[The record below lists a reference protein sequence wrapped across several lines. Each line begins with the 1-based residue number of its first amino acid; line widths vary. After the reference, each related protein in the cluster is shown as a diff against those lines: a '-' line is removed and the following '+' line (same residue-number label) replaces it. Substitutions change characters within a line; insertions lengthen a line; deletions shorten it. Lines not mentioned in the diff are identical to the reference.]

1 MEILTTKIFR
11 QVDKSFKEGFTTLSA
26 QGSARCF
33 AEGTLVRMYDGRLKA
48 VQLIEIGDKV
58 MNIQGDGYNIV
69 ISTHKGNSKLY
80 KVKQKRGV
88 DYIVN
93 ENHILSLKQTRT
105 QGRKIAI
112 EGCKSAEKRKWVYES
127 FDKEKIHDFDVKY
140 FTQQSE
146 KFRLKYTGFKN
157 TMCHLPEKETM
168 IDPYYLGMWLG
179 DGCSIRPHEIT
190 NIDNEIKEWFYDFA
204 KTLDTYAYKV
214 DAVTHRFMICEEGTK
229 NKSLKGKT
237 REFRDSFRDYDLI
250 KNKHIPE
257 DYIYNS
263 YENRLKLLAGLIDS
277 DGCSTGRKTISISQ
291 KNRRI
296 LEGVLEICRISG
308 FYTNGIIEVNANMKR
323 ANGTLYK
330 SKAYSIEIN
339 HSNFKDLNKY
349 IKVPRKRIE
358 GKDCNRNYFS
368 TTILIENAGVGDYF
382 GFELDNSPYFTIED
396 GTVCHN
402 SSKTYNIVIWL
413 ITFCLLNPGTRISIV
428 RGTLPSL
435 KGSVLVDF
443 KEIMMN
449 MLLWD
454 SKLFNK
460 TELIYTFPNGSWI
473 EFFSTDNEQKLRGR
487 KRDILF
493 CNEANEITALEFQ
506 QLKLRTTKFSIID
519 YNPSFTDE
527 HWITEINRDK
537 RTKHILST
545 YKDNPFLEQTII
557 DEIESLR
564 TKNDSLWKIY
574 GLGIQAAIEGLIF
587 KNIEIIEEYP
597 FVKNSLYCMDFGFT
611 NDPSTAVK
619 TYIDEITKTVY
630 LDEIFYRTHML
641 TSDIIKELKINNI
654 NRIISESADPRMI
667 QEIKNAGI
675 NAIPVDKYQGSVQ
688 AGITKMLEYKFCIT
702 RRSTNIIKEFKNYT
716 YQQDKEGKW
725 LNLPIDAFNHA
736 IDAIR
741 YIFLTEILG
750 KGKKIKDLT
759 GIFY

>member
-11 QVDKSFKEGFTTLSA
+11 QVDKAFKEGYTTLSA

-58 MNIQGDGYNIV
+58 MNIQGDGYNTV

-112 EGCKSAEKRKWVYES
+112 EGYKSAEKRKWVYEP

-214 DAVTHRFMICEEGTK
+214 DAITHRFMICEEGTK

-368 TTILIENAGVGDYF
+368 TTISIENAGVGDYF

-402 SSKTYNIVIWL
+402 SSKTYNIVIWI
-413 ITFCLLNPGTRISIV
+413 ITFCLLNQGTRISIV
-428 RGTLPSL
+428 RGTLPAL

-454 SKLFNK
+454 SKQFNK
-460 TELIYTFPNGSWI
+460 SELVYTFPNGSWI

-493 CNEANEITALEFQ
+493 CNEANELTALEFQ
-506 QLKLRTTKFSIID
+506 QLKLRTTKYSIID

-587 KNIEIIEEYP
+587 KDIEIIDEYP
-597 FVKNSLYCMDFGFT
+597 FVKNSLYGMDFGFT
-611 NDPSTAVK
+611 NDPSTAIK
-619 TYIDEITKTVY
+619 TFIDETTKTVY

-641 TSDIIKELKINNI
+641 TSDIIKELKTNNI

-675 NAIPVDKYQGSVQ
+675 NAIPVDKYQGSVK
-688 AGITKMLEYKFCIT
+688 AGITKMLEYRFCIT
-702 RRSTNIIKEFKNYT
+702 RRSTNIIKEFRNYT

-725 LNLPIDAFNHA
+725 LNMPIDAFNHA

-750 KGKKIKDLT
+750 KGKRIKDLT

>member
-1 MEILTTKIFR
+1 MEILTTKIYR
-11 QVDKSFKEGFTTLSA
+11 EVEQAYREGYTTLSA

-58 MNIQGDGYNIV
+58 MNIQGDGYNTV

-112 EGCKSAEKRKWVYES
+112 EGYKSAEKRKWVYEP

-277 DGCSTGRKTISISQ
+277 DWCSTGRKTISISQ

-368 TTILIENAGVGDYF
+368 TTISIENAGVGDYF

-402 SSKTYNIVIWL
+402 SSKTYNIVIWI
-413 ITFCLLNPGTRISIV
+413 ITFCLLNQGTRISIV
-428 RGTLPSL
+428 RGTLPAL

-454 SKLFNK
+454 SKQFNK
-460 TELIYTFPNGSWI
+460 SELVYTFPNGSWI

-493 CNEANEITALEFQ
+493 ANEANELTALEFQ

-527 HWITEINRDK
+527 HWINKLNKDQ
-537 RTKHILST
+537 RTKHVLST

-587 KNIEIIEEYP
+587 KNIEIIDEYP
-597 FVKNSLYCMDFGFT
+597 FVKNNLYGMDFGFT

-619 TYIDEITKTVY
+619 LSIDGSRKNVY
-630 LDEIFYRTHML
+630 VDEVFYRTHML

-675 NAIPVDKYQGSVQ
+675 NAIPVDKYQGSVK
-688 AGITKMLEYKFCIT
+688 AGITKMLEYRFCIT
-702 RRSTNIIKEFKNYT
+702 RRSTNIIKEFRNYT

-750 KGKKIKDLT
+750 KGKRIKDLT

>member
-26 QGSARCF
+26 QGSAR
-33 AEGTLVRMYDGRLKA
+33 
-48 VQLIEIGDKV
+48 
-58 MNIQGDGYNIV
+58 
-69 ISTHKGNSKLY
+69 
-80 KVKQKRGV
+80 
-88 DYIVN
+88 
-93 ENHILSLKQTRT
+93 
-105 QGRKIAI
+105 
-112 EGCKSAEKRKWVYES
+112 
-127 FDKEKIHDFDVKY
+127 
-140 FTQQSE
+140 
-146 KFRLKYTGFKN
+146 
-157 TMCHLPEKETM
+157 
-168 IDPYYLGMWLG
+168 
-179 DGCSIRPHEIT
+179 
-190 NIDNEIKEWFYDFA
+190 
-204 KTLDTYAYKV
+204 
-214 DAVTHRFMICEEGTK
+214 
-229 NKSLKGKT
+229 
-237 REFRDSFRDYDLI
+237 
-250 KNKHIPE
+250 
-257 DYIYNS
+257 
-263 YENRLKLLAGLIDS
+263 
-277 DGCSTGRKTISISQ
+277 
-291 KNRRI
+291 
-296 LEGVLEICRISG
+296 
-308 FYTNGIIEVNANMKR
+308 
-323 ANGTLYK
+323 
-330 SKAYSIEIN
+330 
-339 HSNFKDLNKY
+339 
-349 IKVPRKRIE
+349 
-358 GKDCNRNYFS
+358 
-368 TTILIENAGVGDYF
+368 
-382 GFELDNSPYFTIED
+382 
-396 GTVCHN
+396 

-454 SKLFNK
+454 GKLFNK

-527 HWITEINRDK
+527 HWITEINKDK

-557 DEIESLR
+557 DEIESLK

-587 KNIEIIEEYP
+587 KNVDIIDEFP
-597 FVKNSLYCMDFGFT
+597 FVKNSLYGMDFGFT

-641 TSDIIKELKINNI
+641 TSDIIKELKTNNI

-725 LNLPIDAFNHA
+725 LNMPIDAFNHA

-741 YIFLTEILG
+741 YIFLTEVLG
-750 KGKKIKDLT
+750 KGKKIKNLT

>member
-1 MEILTTKIFR
+1 MGILTTKIYREVNNAFN
-11 QVDKSFKEGFTTLSA
+11 DGYTTLSA

-58 MNIQGDGYNIV
+58 MNIQGDGYNTV

-112 EGCKSAEKRKWVYES
+112 EGYKSAEKRKWVYEP
-127 FDKEKIHDFDVKY
+127 FDKEKIHNFDVKY

-368 TTILIENAGVGDYF
+368 TTISIENAGVGDSF

-428 RGTLPSL
+428 RGTLPAL

-454 SKLFNK
+454 SKQFNK
-460 TELIYTFPNGSWI
+460 SELVYTFPNGSWI

-493 CNEANEITALEFQ
+493 ANEANELTALEFQ

-527 HWITEINRDK
+527 HWINKLNKDQ
-537 RTKHILST
+537 RTKHVLST

-587 KNIEIIEEYP
+587 KNVEIIEEYP

-675 NAIPVDKYQGSVQ
+675 NAIPVNKYQGSVQ

-725 LNLPIDAFNHA
+725 LNMPIDAFNHA

-741 YIFLTEILG
+741 YIFLTEVLG
-750 KGKKIKDLT
+750 KGKKIKNLT

>member
-11 QVDKSFKEGFTTLSA
+11 QVDKAFKEGITTLSA

-58 MNIQGDGYNIV
+58 MNIQGDGYNTV

-93 ENHILSLKQTRT
+93 ENHILSLKQTMT

-112 EGCKSAEKRKWVYES
+112 EGYKSAEKRKWVYEP

-349 IKVPRKRIE
+349 IKVPRKRID

-368 TTILIENAGVGDYF
+368 TTISIENAGVGDYF

-460 TELIYTFPNGSWI
+460 TELIYIFPNGSWI

-587 KNIEIIEEYP
+587 KNIEIIDEYP
-597 FVKNSLYCMDFGFT
+597 FVKNSLYGMDFGFT

-641 TSDIIKELKINNI
+641 TSDIIKELKTNNI

-725 LNLPIDAFNHA
+725 LNVPIDSFNHA

-741 YIFLTEILG
+741 YIFLTEVLG
-750 KGKKIKDLT
+750 KGKKIKNLT

>member
-1 MEILTTKIFR
+1 MEILTTRIYRDVNNAFN
-11 QVDKSFKEGFTTLSA
+11 DGYTTLSA
-26 QGSARCF
+26 QGSAR
-33 AEGTLVRMYDGRLKA
+33 
-48 VQLIEIGDKV
+48 
-58 MNIQGDGYNIV
+58 
-69 ISTHKGNSKLY
+69 
-80 KVKQKRGV
+80 
-88 DYIVN
+88 
-93 ENHILSLKQTRT
+93 
-105 QGRKIAI
+105 
-112 EGCKSAEKRKWVYES
+112 
-127 FDKEKIHDFDVKY
+127 
-140 FTQQSE
+140 
-146 KFRLKYTGFKN
+146 
-157 TMCHLPEKETM
+157 
-168 IDPYYLGMWLG
+168 
-179 DGCSIRPHEIT
+179 
-190 NIDNEIKEWFYDFA
+190 
-204 KTLDTYAYKV
+204 
-214 DAVTHRFMICEEGTK
+214 
-229 NKSLKGKT
+229 
-237 REFRDSFRDYDLI
+237 
-250 KNKHIPE
+250 
-257 DYIYNS
+257 
-263 YENRLKLLAGLIDS
+263 
-277 DGCSTGRKTISISQ
+277 
-291 KNRRI
+291 
-296 LEGVLEICRISG
+296 
-308 FYTNGIIEVNANMKR
+308 
-323 ANGTLYK
+323 
-330 SKAYSIEIN
+330 
-339 HSNFKDLNKY
+339 
-349 IKVPRKRIE
+349 
-358 GKDCNRNYFS
+358 
-368 TTILIENAGVGDYF
+368 
-382 GFELDNSPYFTIED
+382 
-396 GTVCHN
+396 

-413 ITFCLLNPGTRISIV
+413 ITYCLQNPHTRISIV
-428 RGTLPSL
+428 RGTLPAL

-454 SKLFNK
+454 SKNFNK
-460 TELIYTFPNGSWI
+460 SELIYTFPNGSLV

-493 CNEANEITALEFQ
+493 CNEANELTALEFQ
-506 QLKLRTTKFSIID
+506 QLKLRTTRFSILD

-587 KNIEIIEEYP
+587 RNIEIIDEYP
-597 FVKNSLYCMDFGFT
+597 FVKNSLYGMDFGFT

-619 TYIDEITKTVY
+619 AYIDETTKTVY

-641 TSDIIKELKINNI
+641 TSDIIRELKINNI
-654 NRIISESADPRMI
+654 NKIICESADPRMI

-725 LNLPIDAFNHA
+725 LNFPIDAFNHA

-750 KGKKIKDLT
+750 KRKRIKDLT

>member
-11 QVDKSFKEGFTTLSA
+11 QVEQAYREGYTTLSA

-58 MNIQGDGYNIV
+58 MNIQGDGYNTV

-112 EGCKSAEKRKWVYES
+112 EGYKSAEKRKWVYEP

-296 LEGVLEICRISG
+296 IEGVLEICRISG

-368 TTILIENAGVGDYF
+368 TTISIEDAGVGNYY

-402 SSKTYNIVIWL
+402 SSKTYNIVIWI
-413 ITFCLLNPGTRISIV
+413 ITFCLLNQGTRISIV
-428 RGTLPSL
+428 RGTLPAL

-454 SKLFNK
+454 SKQFNK
-460 TELIYTFPNGSWI
+460 SELVYTFPNGSWI

-493 CNEANEITALEFQ
+493 ANEANELTALEFQ

-527 HWITEINRDK
+527 HWINKLNKDQ
-537 RTKHILST
+537 RTKHVLST

-587 KNIEIIEEYP
+587 KNIEIIDEYP
-597 FVKNSLYCMDFGFT
+597 FVKNNLYGMDFGFT

-619 TYIDEITKTVY
+619 LSIDGSRKNVY
-630 LDEIFYRTHML
+630 VDEVFYRTHML

-675 NAIPVDKYQGSVQ
+675 NAIPVDKFQGSIQ

-716 YQQDKEGKW
+716 YQQDKDGKW
-725 LNLPIDAFNHA
+725 LNMPIDAFNHA

-741 YIFLTEILG
+741 YVFLTDVLG
-750 KGKKIKDLT
+750 HNRKKQNLY
-759 GIFY
+759 GVFH

>member
-11 QVDKSFKEGFTTLSA
+11 QVDKAFKEGYTTLSA

-58 MNIQGDGYNIV
+58 MNIQGDGYNTV

-112 EGCKSAEKRKWVYES
+112 EGYKSAEKRKWVYEP

-368 TTILIENAGVGDYF
+368 TTISIENAGVGDYF

-454 SKLFNK
+454 GKLFNK

-493 CNEANEITALEFQ
+493 ANEANELTALEFQ

-519 YNPSFTDE
+519 YNPSFSDE
-527 HWITEINRDK
+527 HWINETNKDS
-537 RTKHILST
+537 RTKHIFST

-564 TKNDSLWKIY
+564 TKNESLWEIY

-587 KNIEIIEEYP
+587 KNIEIIDEYP
-597 FVKNSLYCMDFGFT
+597 FVKNSLYGMDFGFT
-611 NDPSTAVK
+611 NDPSTAIK
-619 TYIDEITKTVY
+619 TYIDETTKTVY

-675 NAIPVDKYQGSVQ
+675 NAIPVDKYQGSVK
-688 AGITKMLEYKFCIT
+688 AGITKMLEYRFCIT
-702 RRSTNIIKEFKNYT
+702 RRSTNIIKEFRNYT

-725 LNLPIDAFNHA
+725 LNMPIDAFNHA

-750 KGKKIKDLT
+750 KGNRIKDLT